1 MNVAQRLV
9 LASVLGASLQLT
21 ACQPPVQEVRISA
34 QEFRFEPAQIR
45 LRAAQPAHL
54 VILNE
59 GREPHEFTST
69 LLANPLVRTLAAAK
83 PAEYREAAT
92 FKIPPGRSVEITLL
106 APPGVYTFYCKIKG
120 HSAMAGTIMME

>member
-1 MNVAQRLV
+1 V
-9 LASVLGASLQLT
+9 LASIVGVSLQLT
-21 ACQPPVQEVRISA
+21 ACQPPVQEVRIAA
-34 QEFRFEPAQIR
+34 QEYRFEPAQIR

-54 VILNE
+54 VIVNE

-69 LLANPLVRTLAAAK
+69 LLANPLVRILAAAK

-106 APPGVYTFYCKIKG
+106 APPGVYAFHCKIKG
-120 HSAMAGTIMME
+120 HGAMAGTIMVD